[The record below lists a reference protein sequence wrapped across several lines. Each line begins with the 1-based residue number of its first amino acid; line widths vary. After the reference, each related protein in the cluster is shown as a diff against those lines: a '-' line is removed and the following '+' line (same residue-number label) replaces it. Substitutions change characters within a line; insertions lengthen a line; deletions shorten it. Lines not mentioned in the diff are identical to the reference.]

1 MASPLELFKLVFLKQ
16 IKNSDKCLVFGPHF
30 LAVRNDPIIVS
41 MPFSLDPFDKIF
53 TLGPKGTFSNA
64 AATLVGQEQ
73 IKEIVYCNTLP
84 QITKSVVFDDQAL
97 GVIPIENSTSGT
109 VTQAQDSLIEH
120 DVEII
125 GEITV
130 AVQYALVSHVELDQI
145 ERYYCHAVAFNQC
158 MQFEAD
164 VIPNA
169 EVIYANSNVRSAEKF
184 LESAGQKVA
193 AIVPLPFALLDERL
207 SPLVKVEHIQDVD
220 DNETRFLVLK
230 KRSGHLPD
238 FSKNKTSMYV
248 QLHEDRHSLLFEVLK
263 EFHGSNV
270 NLCRLESRPAKG
282 SKWQYGFFIDFYNNS
297 QVSACLNALAVKD
310 IEYKI
315 IGSYSGFP

>member
-1 MASPLELFKLVFLKQ
+1 
-16 IKNSDKCLVFGPHF
+16 
-30 LAVRNDPIIVS
+30 

-64 AATLVGQEQ
+64 AANLVGRDQ
-73 IKEIVYCNTLP
+73 INEIEYCTTLP
-84 QITKSVVFDDQAL
+84 QITKSVVMDAKSL

-109 VTQAQDSLIEH
+109 VTQAQDSLIDH
-120 DVEII
+120 DIEII

-130 AVQYALVSHVELDQI
+130 GVQYALVSHVELSKV
-145 ERYYCHAVAFNQC
+145 ERYFCHAVAFNQC

-164 VIPNA
+164 AIPNA
-169 EVIYANSNVRSAEKF
+169 EVIYANSNIISAEKF
-184 LESAGQKVA
+184 LEAKGQNVA
-193 AIVPLPFALLDERL
+193 AIVPLPFALRDDRL
-207 SPLVKVEHIQDVD
+207 TPLIKVEHIQDVD

-230 KRSGHLPD
+230 KRIGHLPD

-263 EFHGSNV
+263 GFHESNV

-282 SKWQYGFFIDFYNNS
+282 SKWQYGFFIDFYNND
-297 QVSACLNALAVKD
+297 QVPACLNGLSLKK
-310 IEYKI
+310 IEYQI
-315 IGSYSGFP
+315 IGSYSGYP